1 MPYFSYLYP
10 CVTIHAMKKLVVFTG
25 AGVSADSGL
34 ATFRDSDG
42 TWGNYKIEEVCIPEA
57 LDFNRRGVIRFYN
70 DRRREMLSASPNPA
84 HLTIANLERDFDVEV
99 ITQNVDN
106 LHERAGSTRILHLH
120 GELTKLRST
129 DDPSLIVPF
138 DGVGQGLD
146 DLAPDGS
153 LLRPHIVFFGEPV
166 PEFERAAAL
175 AAEADV
181 FMVVGTSLAVY
192 PAASLVRCVRPD
204 VPVYVVDPGRPAIR
218 GIRNPLEVIRK
229 RAAEGVP
236 ELAERLR
243 EAYCAP
249 A

>member
-70 DRRREMLSASPNPA
+70 DRRREMLSAAPNPA

-138 DGVGQGLD
+138 DGVEQGLD

-181 FMVVGTSLAVY
+181 FVVVGTSLAVY

-236 ELAERLR
+236 ELSERLR
-243 EAYCAP
+243 EAYCEP